1 MTNLK
6 QIGDLRAGCHRLVS
20 QLLMYFHPVQQAFTP
35 STSNRFLPSAYLP
48 DPPLSSSLQV
58 MEATRELVTEA
69 NLEVSPEGISL
80 QAMDSSHVSLVAF
93 TLRSDGFEHFRADR
107 TFSMGLNLNNMS
119 KMLRCLGR
127 DDSVSIRCD
136 ESTDAVFFTFE
147 TPGALSRQRGGA

>member
-1 MTNLK
+1 MFEARLG
-6 QIGDLRAGCHRLVS
+6 QGELLRK
-20 QLLMYFHPVQQAFTP
+20 
-35 STSNRFLPSAYLP
+35 
-48 DPPLSSSLQV
+48 V

-147 TPGALSRQRGGA
+147 TPAGDRVSEFELKLMDISTENLGIPETSYAACVRMSSL